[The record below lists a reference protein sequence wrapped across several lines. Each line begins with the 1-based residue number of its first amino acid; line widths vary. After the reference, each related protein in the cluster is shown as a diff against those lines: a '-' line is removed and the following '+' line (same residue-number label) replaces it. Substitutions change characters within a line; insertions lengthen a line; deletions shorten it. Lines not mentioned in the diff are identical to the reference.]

1 MLAIAGLTAG
11 PYCNHG
17 TRYPGSPGYPVP
29 CTLGV
34 TLAKKSIFLIPRQ
47 RKMRFSYY
55 TNKTYFTGFH

>member
-47 RKMRFSYY
+47 RKMRFS
-55 TNKTYFTGFH
+55 